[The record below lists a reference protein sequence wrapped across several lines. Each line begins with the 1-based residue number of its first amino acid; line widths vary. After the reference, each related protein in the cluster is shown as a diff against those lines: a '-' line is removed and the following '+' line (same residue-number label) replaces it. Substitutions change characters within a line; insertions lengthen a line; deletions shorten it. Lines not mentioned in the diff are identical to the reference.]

1 MGLLKF
7 LLSKQFWISLVIAI
21 ILLFVG
27 YYFLNNFLKDFTRKG
42 QHVVVPNVKKMSI
55 KKMPEVLEK
64 NGFQYVVLDSIYN
77 RNLTGGE
84 IVSQKPEAGSEV
96 KEGRKI
102 YLTIVARSAKK
113 IKISLNNV
121 LEGRV
126 RAAMDNLGSMD
137 VVVDSIEFKD
147 YQYNDFVLQVKTY
160 GGKVL
165 KNNEQ
170 INAGSRLIL
179 VVGRTG
185 NTKVKVPSVVGK
197 TLKEAMYEIMS
208 LNLRGSPAPLENDN
222 CDSRLD
228 SSKAIII
235 KQVPR
240 AFEELKS
247 GSNVSLFFQCDT
259 IE

>member
-1 MGLLKF
+1 MGFLKF
-7 LLSKQFWISLVIAI
+7 LISKQFWISLLIAI
-21 ILLFVG
+21 VLLVLGYFILI
-27 YYFLNNFLKDFTRKG
+27 NFLQDFTRKG
-42 QHVVVPNVKKMSI
+42 QHVLVPNVKKMHI
-55 KKMPEVLEK
+55 NKMPEVLEK
-64 NGFQYVVLDSIYN
+64 NGFQYVILDSIYN
-77 RNLTGGE
+77 RNLPGGQ
-84 IVSQKPEAGSEV
+84 IVSQKPEAGNEV

-160 GGKVL
+160 KGKVL

-185 NTKVKVPSVVGK
+185 NTKVKVPSVVGR
-197 TLKEAMYEIMS
+197 TLKDAMYEIMS
-208 LNLRGSPAPLENDN
+208 LNLRGSPAPLENNN
-222 CDSRLD
+222 CDHHLD
-228 SSKAIII
+228 SSKAII
-235 KQVPR
+235 KRQVPP
-240 AFEELKS
+240 AFQEVKS
-247 GSNVSLFFQCDT
+247 GSNVSLLFQCDT
-259 IE
+259 ID